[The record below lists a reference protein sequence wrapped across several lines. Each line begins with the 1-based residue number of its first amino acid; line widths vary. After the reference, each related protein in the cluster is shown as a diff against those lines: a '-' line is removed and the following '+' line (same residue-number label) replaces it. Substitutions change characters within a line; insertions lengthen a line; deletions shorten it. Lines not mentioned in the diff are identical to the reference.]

1 VVVVAIV
8 PVTTA
13 VSLVITRLTAQS
25 LASRAA
31 VVEEEEEEEEEIILA
46 TIAGRLG

>member
-31 VVEEEEEEEEEIILA
+31 VVEVEEEEEIVLA
-46 TIAGRLG
+46 TIVGRLG

>member
-25 LASRAA
+25 LASR
-31 VVEEEEEEEEEIILA
+31 VEVEEEEEEEIVLA
-46 TIAGRLG
+46 TIVGRLG